1 MIWLKGFIIL
11 ISRRVVILIA
21 IITNSLNEPPY
32 SYFVILA
39 FLNDRNILIHV
50 IRTERNDRDTDSK
63 DIYSYFQI

>member
-1 MIWLKGFIIL
+1 M
-11 ISRRVVILIA
+11 S
-21 IITNSLNEPPY
+21 PPY